1 MAVARLARRGDGR
14 GHSQVACTNFGV
26 AGRATRG
33 DRRRARARVG
43 ARRACRRRI
52 AVAIALGFGSM
63 ALARL
68 LTGFPHGTYFG
79 V

>member
-14 GHSQVACTNFGV
+14 GHAQVACTNFGV

-33 DRRRARARVG
+33 DRRRARVG

-52 AVAIALGFGSM
+52 AVAIALGRAGR
-63 ALARL
+63 A
-68 LTGFPHGTYFG
+68 
-79 V
+79 